1 MVYRISVPW
10 LTIRIPQ
17 NPQTVI
23 NDARNVIQNASGDCA
38 KLLGPDALS
47 RFDAIAGNIQFNG
60 DMLVHVEGLGGG
72 VQEGK
77 LSDVPATDAV
87 TVGNQIY
94 LNPQGWSFNTYTRGG
109 QAYHPLQSTFQKF
122 GVTQG
127 QYAAAVLLHEFLHR
141 TGKFKPDSRVGLDGK
156 IDSKKSREYQKKV
169 LEACFPKKK

>member
-1 MVYRISVPW
+1 MS
-10 LTIRIPQ
+10 TE

-72 VQEGK
+72 AQEGK

-127 QYAAAVLLHEFLHR
+127 QYAAAVLLHEFYIQPENSSLIPGWGWMGR
-141 TGKFKPDSRVGLDGK
+141 SIAKRAGSIKRRF
-156 IDSKKSREYQKKV
+156 
-169 LEACFPKKK
+169 